1 MTATTATI
9 QQQQLDELAS
19 MPDGAGRVA
28 LLGRLLVECTAP
40 AMLQRLGAALGERW
54 PAAALRA
61 LRAIAPDRR
70 PSVLAAVAPWLDAA
84 LAREALDMV
93 ALFDAPLDIER
104 VIRALAPRLVDAPVV
119 ALLRVLRHVED
130 PPAQVALLCAVA
142 RHAEGA
148 ARAGLLAAAARVAQ
162 RTASEPERL
171 TAAVEVAVLGG
182 AEAALEAWKMVAQTH
197 RRDLRLRLLA
207 TLAPAIAPELLPDL
221 LAGLA
226 APAHDIEA
234 ILQRALGS
242 LHGEVLLD
250 ALAQLGPLVGPG
262 GHLRDR
268 LLVEA
273 LARMRGLDLLVV
285 VQAAIQRFD
294 NLYPPTRDELLG
306 RALAELDDAELAA
319 AAPRLQNLD
328 AGVRGTALGH
338 ALARL
343 CGTPLVAAIERF
355 RRCIPTITVPD
366 ATLVRAASTCPLAA
380 LERVA
385 VLVRDAD
392 ASAAPIVVA
401 LRRGDAVAPE
411 LLRRGL
417 ARLGDVPRRYTAALT
432 AALTAG
438 RTLVDLID
446 IGAAADRQR
455 AAAAVF
461 DALVALRCGAGE
473 RSAVLGVLLPRLPA
487 GRVRDALFA
496 GVRWG
501 RSADA
506 VLAAT
511 LPGRAV
517 DEVAEILATLGTSNT
532 RVIVDAVDRRIAA
545 LEPDAALALAHR
557 LLRADSRVDAVQ
569 RRLALLGPRLTAAQ
583 IDALRHHVPDQPGHH
598 AARLATLLKKALT
611 PARPAQVPQ
620 NVARTRSS
628 RRGGSRQTADSG

>member
-19 MPDGAGRVA
+19 TPDGPGRVA
-28 LLGRLLVECTAP
+28 LLGRLLVEYTAP

-319 AAPRLQNLD
+319 AAPRLRDLD
-328 AGVRGTALGH
+328 AASRGTALGH

-343 CGTPLVAAIERF
+343 RGAPLVAAIERF
-355 RRCIPTITVPD
+355 RRCVPTVAVPD
-366 ATLVRAASTCPLAA
+366 AALVRAASTCPRAA
-380 LERVA
+380 LARVEA
-385 VLVRDAD
+385 LVDAAE

-401 LRRGDAVAPE
+401 LRRGGAVAPE

-417 ARLGDVPRRYTAALT
+417 ARLGDVPRTYTTALMTALT
-432 AALTAG
+432 SG

-446 IGAAADRQR
+446 IGAPADRQR
-455 AAAAVF
+455 AAAAVL
-461 DALVALRCGAGE
+461 DNLVALRCGAGE
-473 RSAVLGVLLPRLPA
+473 RAAALAVLLPRLPA
-487 GRVRDALFA
+487 DRARDALFA

-501 RSADA
+501 QRADA
-506 VLAAT
+506 VLDAMF
-511 LPGRAV
+511 PGRAA
-517 DEVAEILATLGTSNT
+517 DEVAEILATLGTSGA
-532 RVIVDAVDRRIAA
+532 RVVVDAVDRRIAI
-545 LEPDAALALAHR
+545 LEPDAAFALAHR
-557 LLRADSRVDAVQ
+557 LLRADSRVGAVQ
-569 RRLALLGPRLTAAQ
+569 RRLASLGPRLGAAQ
-583 IDALRHHVPDQPGHH
+583 IDALHRDPSHHP
-598 AARLATLLKKALT
+598 ARLATLMKALT
-611 PARPAQVPQ
+611 RAPSRADHVPQ

-628 RRGGSRQTADSG
+628 RRGGSRQAANSG